1 MRFRCTLTRRED
13 GRWLIR
19 HTGEVGLVET
29 TADTREA
36 ALEKMRGELRY
47 RLELC
52 PCSGES
58 YQHIAIELEAAAD
71 D

>member
-1 MRFRCTLTRRED
+1 MRFACTIKRQPD

-19 HTGEVGLVET
+19 HSGSEVGEVET
-29 TADTREA
+29 IGDSREA
-36 ALEKMRGELRY
+36 AVEKMRGELRY

-58 YQHIAIELEAAAD
+58 YQHIQIEVLERNA
-71 D
+71 